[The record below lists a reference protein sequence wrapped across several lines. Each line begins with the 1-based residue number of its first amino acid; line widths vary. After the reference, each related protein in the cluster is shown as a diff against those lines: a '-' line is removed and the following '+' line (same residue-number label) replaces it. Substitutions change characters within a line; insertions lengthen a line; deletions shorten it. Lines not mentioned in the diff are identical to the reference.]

1 MVLVMVG
8 LCVGH
13 GRIVCWSRCWSWY
26 DCVLVMVLVMVGLC
40 VGHGRIVCWSWYD
53 CVLVMVLV
61 MVGLCVG
68 HGTIVCWSWY
78 NCVLVMVGLCV
89 GHGRIVCWSVGGADD
104 QVQRAGGGGEG
115 VGGPAVRRHRGA
127 PHVRPAHLAHAQ
139 GRQGRRST
147 QGRQR
152 GKT

>member
-1 MVLVMVG
+1 M
-8 LCVGH
+8 
-13 GRIVCWSRCWSWY
+13 
-26 DCVLVMVLVMVGLC
+26 
-40 VGHGRIVCWSWYD
+40 
-53 CVLVMVLV
+53 LV

-78 NCVLVMVGLCV
+78 DCVLVNVLVMVGLCVGQGVGHGMIVCCSMCWSWYDCVLVKVLVMVRLCVGQCV

-127 PHVRPAHLAHAQ
+127 PHVRPAHLPHAQ